1 MTPTSPIPSGWVK
14 LHRQIQQSSMWMERP
29 FDRARAWVDLLL
41 LANFTD
47 GTIRKRGIKVAVK
60 RGQVGLSERELADR
74 WGWSRGK
81 VRRFLW
87 ELEMVQQI
95 EPQNGPQKNNVTSLI
110 TITNYDQYQ
119 KNEPQNGPGN
129 STTNG
134 PQTDHRMPQHP
145 NLPSEFAPK
154 KVKKVKNITLPAK
167 SSPAD
172 SRLFSDW
179 FCYAFERV
187 QGYAY
192 AFEGGKDGKLLSE
205 MLKRWPCK
213 ELVAKACHFFTDED
227 RFPKTKAPTIAFLK
241 SKINDYPNHINGK
254 ADHFRELGILPPD
267 GTLLEDWR
275 PWNE

>member
-1 MTPTSPIPSGWVK
+1 
-14 LHRQIQQSSMWMERP
+14 MERP

-81 VRRFLW
+81 VRRFLG
-87 ELEMVQQI
+87 ELETVQQI

-110 TITNYDQYQ
+110 TITNYDRYQ
-119 KNEPQNGPGN
+119 ANEPQNEPAN

-134 PQTDHRMPQHP
+134 PQTDHRTLQQPD
-145 NLPSEFAPK
+145 LLSEFAPK
-154 KVKKVKNITLPAK
+154 NEKKVKNIKTLPAK
-167 SSPAD
+167 SPPAD

-192 AFEGGKDGKLLSE
+192 TFEGGKDGKLLAE
-205 MLKRWPCK
+205 MLKAWPCK
-213 ELVAKACHFFTDED
+213 ELVAKACHFLADED
-227 RFPKTKAPTIAFLK
+227 RFPKSKAPTISFLK
-241 SKINDYPNHINGK
+241 AKINDYPNHINGE
-254 ADHFRELGILPPD
+254 AEEFRALGLIPPE
-267 GTLLEDWR
+267 GVTLEDWK